1 MTGLQIVA
9 KLMIVVESVMA
20 TVNYAVAVVDSVAV
34 MGKLVSMM
42 SVGCAMEEGRAAS
55 TVLVSQMGVFFLI
68 SAASVMAMAQFSPMA
83 PHVFQIRRAVMEFQ
97 EVAKWSIVV
106 VCVVE
111 MEQRHPMDHL
121 VLAIV

>member
-1 MTGLQIVA
+1 MRCRRLRRRLEELRRRLRLEERRLRRLEERRRRAFDV
-9 KLMIVVESVMA
+9 LHLVV
-20 TVNYAVAVVDSVAV
+20 
-34 MGKLVSMM
+34 
-42 SVGCAMEEGRAAS
+42 
-55 TVLVSQMGVFFLI
+55 I
-68 SAASVMAMAQFSPMA
+68 MAMAQFSPMA